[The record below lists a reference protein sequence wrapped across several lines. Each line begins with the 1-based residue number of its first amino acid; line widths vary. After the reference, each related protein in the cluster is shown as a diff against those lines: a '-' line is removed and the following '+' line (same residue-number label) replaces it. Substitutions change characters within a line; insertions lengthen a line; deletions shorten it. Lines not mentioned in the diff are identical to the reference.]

1 MLRMRSYATHH
12 RLPRAL
18 YEDLDERQIRALVL
32 REAIAMFAPHGYRPM
47 FWMSTEVTS
56 ERFVATL
63 YDKGWTAFE
72 PCSDDEATMVS
83 LRVSWAIATAD
94 GQHGA
99 WGDGWD

>member
-18 YEDLDERQIRALVL
+18 YEDLDERQIGALVL

-47 FWMSTEVTS
+47 SWMSTEVTS
-56 ERFVATL
+56 ERFAVTPG
-63 YDKGWTAFE
+63 DDGRIAFE
-72 PCSDDEATMVS
+72 PCPMVS

-94 GQHGA
+94 GRHGA